1 MFTRYKH
8 FPAVIAFVLALVL
21 AFVPTLETLAQDN
34 GTKVE
39 RLSGDNRFETA
50 VEISK
55 QGWPDGSETVIIA
68 TGRDFPDA
76 LAGAPL
82 AHLHQAPIL
91 LTEKNKLSDVTR
103 DEIIRLGAKK
113 AIILGGT
120 AAVSDAVEKAIEK
133 LNVKVER
140 ISGQNRYETAAK
152 IASQLGNF
160 DTAFVVDGTN
170 FPDALAVGPYA
181 AQKRIPILLTKKNVL
196 PDETRGSL
204 KSVKK
209 TYVIGGPAAVYDNVF
224 KSLPNAERIYGQNR
238 YATAVEIAQTF
249 KLDISYSVIA
259 TGEDFADALTGAALA
274 AKQNAPIL
282 LVQKSKIPDALAP
295 KISNIKTAIVL
306 GGTAAIS
313 QDVFNQIR
321 TGVVTTP
328 EGDLLV
334 HYIDVGQGDA
344 TLLQGPD
351 FTVLIDAGRHD
362 RNDVVPYL
370 KSMNVKSI
378 DLLIL
383 THPHADHIG
392 QAVNVLKSFK
402 VDEVWMSGSEH
413 TSITYEELID
423 TLLESDVNYNE
434 PRAGERYKIGS
445 LDIEVLHPDRLIGDF
460 NEDSIAIRAIY
471 GNVKFVFTG
480 DAEKRGEET
489 MVKSGRDLRA
499 DILHL
504 GHHGS
509 NTSSTEAFLK
519 AVDPDV
525 AIYSAGKDNPYG
537 HPHQEVIQRLFDLKI
552 KVYGTDVHGTIIVKT
567 DGKTYDISTEKSGKI
582 QIPGQD
588 DENEDSD
595 APPGCINI
603 NTASFEELQLIVHIG
618 PERAQQIIELRPF
631 SSLDDLLR
639 VDGIGPSRLQDIK
652 EQGLACVK

>member
-1 MFTRYKH
+1 M
-8 FPAVIAFVLALVL
+8 
-21 AFVPTLETLAQDN
+21 
-34 GTKVE
+34 
-39 RLSGDNRFETA
+39 
-50 VEISK
+50 
-55 QGWPDGSETVIIA
+55 
-68 TGRDFPDA
+68 
-76 LAGAPL
+76 
-82 AHLHQAPIL
+82 
-91 LTEKNKLSDVTR
+91 
-103 DEIIRLGAKK
+103 
-113 AIILGGT
+113 
-120 AAVSDAVEKAIEK
+120 
-133 LNVKVER
+133 
-140 ISGQNRYETAAK
+140 
-152 IASQLGNF
+152 
-160 DTAFVVDGTN
+160 
-170 FPDALAVGPYA
+170 
-181 AQKRIPILLTKKNVL
+181 
-196 PDETRGSL
+196 
-204 KSVKK
+204 
-209 TYVIGGPAAVYDNVF
+209 
-224 KSLPNAERIYGQNR
+224 
-238 YATAVEIAQTF
+238 
-249 KLDISYSVIA
+249 
-259 TGEDFADALTGAALA
+259 
-274 AKQNAPIL
+274 
-282 LVQKSKIPDALAP
+282 
-295 KISNIKTAIVL
+295 
-306 GGTAAIS
+306 
-313 QDVFNQIR
+313 
-321 TGVVTTP
+321 
-328 EGDLLV
+328 
-334 HYIDVGQGDA
+334 
-344 TLLQGPD
+344 
-351 FTVLIDAGRHD
+351 
-362 RNDVVPYL
+362 
-370 KSMNVKSI
+370 
-378 DLLIL
+378 LIL

-582 QIPGQD
+582 QIPGKD